1 MCGRPDQRGATA
13 AEWGLDITILPAA
26 VVEANRY
33 DPCCYIHDSLR
44 EGRVFYY
51 VADVAPLDS
60 E

>member
-1 MCGRPDQRGATA
+1 MAGRISAARTRRSGA
-13 AEWGLDITILPAA
+13 LDITILPAA
-26 VVEANRY
+26 VVEANRR

-51 VADVAPLDS
+51 VADVAPLDP